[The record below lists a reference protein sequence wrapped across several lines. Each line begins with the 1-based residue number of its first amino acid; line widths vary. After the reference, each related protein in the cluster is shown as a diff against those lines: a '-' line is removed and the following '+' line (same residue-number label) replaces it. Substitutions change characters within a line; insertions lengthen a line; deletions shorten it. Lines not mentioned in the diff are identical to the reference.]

1 MQLYN
6 MLTIGYFIVSETQI
20 YSRYQDRGSMKVKE
34 EDNITHEED
43 HIGQIIVFIKDFA
56 PRHLQQVWTTTSY
69 YVLQDSVM
77 MYGEI
82 L

>member
-1 MQLYN
+1 
-6 MLTIGYFIVSETQI
+6 
-20 YSRYQDRGSMKVKE
+20 MKVKE